1 MGWNNHR
8 ANRLVDLANA
18 HNSDYRPSA
27 IAQGVEDVRCTF
39 LAAPLASS
47 LRRFSKHKKR
57 ARRRKNTRTHVLN
70 RHC

>member
-18 HNSDYRPSA
+18 HISPYRASA

-39 LAAPLASS
+39 FGCSAPYVATQIEGT
-47 LRRFSKHKKR
+47 KKR
-57 ARRRKNTRTHVLN
+57 AGE
-70 RHC
+70 